1 MRLLDNAQRIEGNQ
15 TGKIKPIWFP
25 YSISV
30 REGGYCIF
38 WPFISPKTIKCYS
51 FLVDNIPEIRYIM
64 REGRCDLY
72 VYNGKAGSR
81 KVGDY

>member
-25 YSISV
+25 YFISV

-38 WPFISPKTIKCYS
+38 GPFISPKTIKYYS

-64 REGRCDLY
+64 REGRWELY

-81 KVGDY
+81 KVGNF

>member
-30 REGGYCIF
+30 REGGYCILGA
-38 WPFISPKTIKCYS
+38 FISPKTIKYYS
-51 FLVDNIPEIRYIM
+51 FLVDNIPEIRYII
-64 REGRCDLY
+64 EGREMGFICI
-72 VYNGKAGSR
+72 
-81 KVGDY
+81 

>member
-30 REGGYCIF
+30 REGGNCILG
-38 WPFISPKTIKCYS
+38 PFISPKTIKYYS
-51 FLVDNIPEIRYIM
+51 FLVDNIPEIRYII
-64 REGRCDLY
+64 EGREMGFICI
-72 VYNGKAGSR
+72 
-81 KVGDY
+81 